1 MGSVLPLL
9 LAVVVQALGESGV
22 GLGVEAPWAVPAL
35 GVLPYLA
42 AAAARRAGV
51 RGRFRLAERW
61 TSVIRWSGGGMSK
74 NPVNSAVIAGDLAYV
89 TNAYK
94 GDLIQALGLS
104 GAKGTR
110 ISVGDVLGFLAS
122 GMSTSEVV
130 AEYPSLTPDD
140 VLACLGYAADR
151 EARTVTLPAA

>member
-1 MGSVLPLL
+1 MDYAQRLVIN
-9 LAVVVQALGESGV
+9 AE
-22 GLGVEAPWAVPAL
+22 
-35 GVLPYLA
+35 
-42 AAAARRAGV
+42 V
-51 RGRFRLAERW
+51 RFGKPC
-61 TSVIRWSGGGMSK
+61 V
-74 NPVNSAVIAGDLAYV
+74 
-89 TNAYK
+89 
-94 GDLIQALGLS
+94 
-104 GAKGTR
+104 KGTR